1 MYLVVVVVV
10 VRGCGFP
17 TTWCL
22 GLRHR
27 KSKHSW
33 GKRQQQP
40 GTVEAPRPGTLMHKI
55 ALLSASPVCTACLAR
70 SSYSYPVVATACR
83 PTVQARP
90 CSTTN
95 TRRRVSPDHQVT
107 LQSERIPKDHE
118 TWQSTSSNHGH
129 PEVGSWIPHG
139 RQPGEDSCEGTVN
152 QGYCSWE
159 STAATW
165 GGTYT
170 DTANHRKRWST
181 HA

>member
-1 MYLVVVVVV
+1 MWLSHNVVP
-10 VRGCGFP
+10 RA
-17 TTWCL
+17 
-22 GLRHR
+22 
-27 KSKHSW
+27 
-33 GKRQQQP
+33 
-40 GTVEAPRPGTLMHKI
+40 EAQKEQALMGQG
-55 ALLSASPVCTACLAR
+55 
-70 SSYSYPVVATACR
+70 VATTRHGRSPSTRNTHAQDCL
-83 PTVQARP
+83 VISLP
-90 CSTTN
+90 CLHGMPGAKQLLISSCHHSLSTHGLGSTLQYN
-95 TRRRVSPDHQVT
+95 KNRRRVSPDYQVT

-118 TWQSTSSNHGH
+118 TWQSTSSNHGN

-159 STAATW
+159 RTAAAW